1 VNLKRFQFTSG
12 DDHRAWPVILL
23 LLAAV
28 MVPTACVLWF
38 MNKAMQNERL
48 AIRQKL
54 VDAYRG
60 QLTLLQT
67 ELGEAWNKRIQALEK
82 IASENSSAVVFLK
95 CVQSG
100 LAESVI
106 CFSQTGEVTYPTQ
119 PNFSGKES
127 TDPLWFKAKRQET
140 SREYLV
146 AAESY
151 ASFGQR
157 TSNSTDL
164 ARALQAQVRC
174 LARGGQMPTALEI
187 VTKTLSGD
195 QFRQATDLQ
204 GRLIVPNAQL
214 LALEFLKDPSLPEF
228 RETAGRLSQ
237 RLLDY
242 EDATLTAAQR
252 RFLMRELQSLLPG
265 GMHFPTLSAE
275 ILAARYLESRA
286 TGPKEPVL
294 RPTQLP
300 GVWQFT
306 LAERRVLVLQT
317 TTNILAQMQSLI
329 SSQDLGSDVCISL
342 LPPSDEVDTSFV
354 ALAAGASLPGW
365 KLALTLKDRKLLE
378 AAAAQQNAAYIW
390 TGVLVIVAMSVLAAI
405 AARIVR
411 RQLAVARLK
420 NDLVATVSHELKTPL
435 SSMRLLVDT
444 LLDTPKLNERTVRE
458 YLELIAQEN
467 TRLSRLID
475 NFLMFSRMER
485 NKYSFKFREVRPNE
499 ITDLAT
505 AAVKERFQT
514 PDCHFEL
521 DIPPGLPFLNADSD
535 ALSTALINLLDN
547 AYKYTDGEKRI
558 TLRASAQNGQLC
570 FAVRDNGIGLTP
582 SETKKIF
589 RRFYQV
595 DQRLSRNSSGC
606 GLGLSIVEFIMNAH
620 GGSVRVESEPGKGS
634 TFTLSIPA
642 GRVQENTGIP
652 HVA

>member
-1 VNLKRFQFTSG
+1 VHLTRLQFTSR
-12 DDHRAWPVILL
+12 DAHRAWPVILL

-28 MVPTACVLWF
+28 MVPTGCVLWF

-54 VDAYRG
+54 ADAYRG
-60 QLTLLQT
+60 QLTLVQT
-67 ELGEAWNKRIQALEK
+67 ELTAAWNQRVQALEK
-82 IASENSSAVVFLK
+82 IAAENSGAVVFLK
-95 CVQSG
+95 CVQAG

-106 CFSQTGEVTYPTQ
+106 CFNQTGEVTYPTQ
-119 PNFSGKES
+119 SKVSGRES
-127 TDPLWFKAKRQET
+127 TDPLWFKAKRLET
-140 SREYLV
+140 SGEYLG

-157 TSNSTDL
+157 ASNATDL

-174 LARGGQMPTALEI
+174 LARGGQTPTALEI
-187 VTKTLSGD
+187 VTGTLSAD
-195 QFRQATDLQ
+195 QFRPATDLQ

-214 LALEFLKDPSLPEF
+214 MALEFLKNPNRPEF
-228 RETAGRLSQ
+228 RETAERLRQ

-242 EDATLTAAQR
+242 EDPALTAAQR

-265 GMHFPTLSAE
+265 EVQFPTWSAE
-275 ILAARYLESRA
+275 ILAARYLESGA
-286 TGPKEPVL
+286 TDRREPVL
-294 RPTQLP
+294 RPTQLA

-306 LAERRVLVLQT
+306 LADRRVLVLQT
-317 TTNILAQMQSLI
+317 TTNLLAQMQSLI
-329 SSQDLGSDVCISL
+329 SRQGLGSDICISL
-342 LPPSDEVDTSFV
+342 LPPSDEVDSFV
-354 ALAAGASLPGW
+354 ALAVGASLPGW
-365 KLALTLKDRKLLE
+365 KLALTFKDRKWLE
-378 AAAAQQNAAYIW
+378 TVAAQQKAAYLW
-390 TGVLVIVAMSVLAAI
+390 TGLFVIAAMSILAAI
-405 AARIVR
+405 AARSVR

-458 YLELIAQEN
+458 YLELIAHEN

-485 NKYSFKFREVRPNE
+485 NKYSFQFREVRPHE
-499 ITDLAT
+499 IAGLAV
-505 AAVKERFQT
+505 AAVNERFQT

-521 DIPPGLPFLNADSD
+521 DVAPGLPFVKADPD

-547 AYKYTDGEKRI
+547 AYKYTDREKRI
-558 TLRASAQNGQLC
+558 TLHVSAQNERLC
-570 FAVRDNGIGLTP
+570 FAVRDNGIGLSP

-620 GGSVRVESEPGKGS
+620 GGRVRVESQPGKGS
-634 TFTLSIPA
+634 TFELLIPT
-642 GRVQENTGIP
+642 GCVQENTRPP
-652 HVA
+652 HVT